1 MVAGGY
7 VMPVVIDTSSIG
19 DFENFYKLFPQ
30 RASKAMSLSIN
41 DTARRVLV
49 QQGKQQLTEEV
60 AFPPGYLN
68 NDRLGVTEFAKP
80 DTLRAVVKGRDRP
93 TSLARFATASGRVPR
108 PGRGGWVPVQSIM
121 VHPGRRRQTNRTF
134 LISLRRGDVAT
145 GNVGLAIRL
154 RPGETL
160 QGVDRFSPIQLFPNV
175 YLLFGPSV
183 DQAFQGVVADLAPK
197 VIDNWS
203 EEFYRQFERLTDG
216 GQ

>member
-1 MVAGGY
+1 
-7 VMPVVIDTSSIG
+7 MPVVIDTGSIG
-19 DFENFYKLFPQ
+19 DFANFYKLFPQ
-30 RASKAMSLSIN
+30 RAGKAMSLSIN

-60 AFPPGYLN
+60 AFPSGYLN

-80 DTLRAVVKGRDRP
+80 TALRAVVKGRDRP
-93 TSLARFATASGRVPR
+93 TSLARFAGATGVPR
-108 PGRGGWVPVQSIM
+108 PGRGGWVPVQSLM
-121 VHPGRRRQTNRTF
+121 VRPGRRRQTNRTF
-134 LISLRRGDVAT
+134 LVSLRRGDIAT

-175 YLLFGPSV
+175 YLLYGPSV
-183 DQAFQGVVADLAPK
+183 DQAFQGVVADLTPK
-197 VIDNWS
+197 VIDNWT
-203 EEFYRQFERLTDG
+203 EEFYRQFERLNDG

>member
-1 MVAGGY
+1 
-7 VMPVVIDTSSIG
+7 MPVVIDTSNIG
-19 DFENFYKLFPQ
+19 DFVNFYKLFPQ

-49 QQGKQQLTEEV
+49 QQGKAQLTEEV
-60 AFPPGYLN
+60 AFPSGYLN
-68 NDRLGVTEFAKP
+68 NDRLGVTEFASP
-80 DTLRAVVKGRDRP
+80 TALRAVVKGRDRP
-93 TSLARFATASGRVPR
+93 TSLARFATASGVPR
-108 PGRGGWVPVQSIM
+108 PGGGGWVPVQSLM
-121 VHPGRRRQTNRTF
+121 VRPGRRRQTNRTF
-134 LISLRRGDVAT
+134 LVPLRRGDVAS

-175 YLLFGPSV
+175 YLLYGPSV
-183 DQAFQGVVADLAPK
+183 DQAFQGVVADLTPK
-197 VIDNWS
+197 VVDNWS